1 MRSTNSESS
10 ATFSKQNFNVCKV
23 RVIFRVIYLSF

>member
-10 ATFSKQNFNVCKV
+10 AAFSKQNFNVCKF
-23 RVIFRVIYLSF
+23 RVIFRVIHLLF